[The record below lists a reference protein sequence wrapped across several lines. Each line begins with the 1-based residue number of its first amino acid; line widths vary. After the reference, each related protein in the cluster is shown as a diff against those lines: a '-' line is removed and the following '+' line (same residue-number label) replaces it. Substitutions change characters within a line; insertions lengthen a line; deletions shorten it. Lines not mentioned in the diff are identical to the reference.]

1 MIIDVLVNFFWR
13 LFNLEYKIRHR
24 DRFMSEAN
32 LWQNEDLFLNNIF
45 VITRLPSKVSK
56 DLILL

>member
-1 MIIDVLVNFFWR
+1 MIIDVLVEFFWR
-13 LFNLEYKIRHR
+13 LFNIEYKIRQR

-32 LWQNEDLFLNNIF
+32 LWQNEDLSLNNFF
-45 VITRLPSKVSK
+45 VITRFPSKVSN